1 MTLVHLLVE
10 GSRLLLRPQL
20 QRSPLCSTMPLLPR
34 QLGRGGITLLAPR
47 IASTSLL
54 AIAEHKRFIT
64 LKAGDVTD
72 CAVLFLFVLSP
83 SDLHVFLKLG

>member
-1 MTLVHLLVE
+1 MHPLVE

-20 QRSPLCSTMPLLPR
+20 QRSPLCSTMSLP
-34 QLGRGGITLLAPR
+34 QLGQGGITLLASR
-47 IASTSLL
+47 NAS
-54 AIAEHKRFIT
+54 IAEHKRFIT

-72 CAVLFLFVLSP
+72 CAVLFLLALSP